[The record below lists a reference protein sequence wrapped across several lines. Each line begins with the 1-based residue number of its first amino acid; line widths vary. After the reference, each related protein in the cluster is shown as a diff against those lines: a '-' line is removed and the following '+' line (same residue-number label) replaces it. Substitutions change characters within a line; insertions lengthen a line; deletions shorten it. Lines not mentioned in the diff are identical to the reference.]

1 MSSRATGASWF
12 QRFLLPGLAFKAV
25 VIGGGYATGRELA
38 EFFLAGGPWAGI
50 VAMLLAML
58 VWSLVCAATFA
69 FARATHA
76 YDYRGFFTALLGRGW
91 WMFELVYLLLLVLIL
106 AVMGAAA
113 GELGRAVFGW
123 PGLVGSGGFVLLVAT
138 VAATGNAGVERLFK
152 WAAPLLYG
160 TYLLFLLLSLSSFG
174 DRIVARF
181 SASPATLGEVAAG
194 LPGGL
199 GYAGYNLVAAVVVLP
214 MVRHLRGRRDAL
226 IAGAIAGPLA
236 MLPALLFFICMV
248 AWTPAVA
255 DVALPSDYLLQRLD
269 RPLFRQLFQ
278 AMVFVAL
285 LETGIGVVHAL
296 NERVAA
302 SWRAHRGERFPVGV
316 RMAVAA
322 ALLLASIFL
331 AGRFG
336 LVALIASGYRGLS
349 WALLAVYVLP
359 LLILGPWRLRRRRAG
374 ARAIRYG
381 A

>member
-123 PGLVGSGGFVLLVAT
+123 PGLVGSVGFVILVAA

-181 SASPATLGEVAAG
+181 SASPTTLGEVAAG

-255 DVALPSDYLLQRLD
+255 DAALPSDYLLQRLD

-285 LETGIGVVHAL
+285 LETGVGVVHAL
-296 NERVAA
+296 NERMAA
-302 SWRAHRGERFPVGV
+302 SWRAHRGERFPIGV

-374 ARAIRYG
+374 ARATRYG

>member
-123 PGLVGSGGFVLLVAT
+123 PGLVGSGGFVILVAT
-138 VAATGNAGVERLFK
+138 VAAAGNAGVERLFK

-255 DVALPSDYLLQRLD
+255 DAALPSDYLLQRLD

-374 ARAIRYG
+374 ARATRYG